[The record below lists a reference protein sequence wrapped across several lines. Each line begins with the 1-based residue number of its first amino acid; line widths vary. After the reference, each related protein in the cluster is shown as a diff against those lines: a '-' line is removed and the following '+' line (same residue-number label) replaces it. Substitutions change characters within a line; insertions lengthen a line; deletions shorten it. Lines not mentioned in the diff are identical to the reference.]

1 MISEIIHIFWRFN
14 LWQTK
19 VIAHLSLR
27 SELYQF
33 DPILFQYVLEL
44 VYELVLEDLE
54 VLLSESLLVN
64 EIIKFFVD

>member
-1 MISEIIHIFWRFN
+1 MISENIHIFWRLN

-33 DPILFQYVLEL
+33 DPILVQYVLEL
-44 VYELVLEDLE
+44 VHELVLEDLE